1 MGALNSYSDALLR
14 LPVTRNMKAN
24 PPISTPS
31 STVSK
36 VVGIMMNEDVGAVV
50 IIENKSP
57 VGIITEQDILRR
69 VVKTGRDFVKTLAKD
84 IMTKPLITLD
94 TGSQISE
101 ALEILREKN
110 IRRLAIT
117 EEGNLV
123 GLTTERR
130 LLEVV
135 NEQYRINNLRK
146 PNMVMPDESVRL
158 SIAYI
163 STYPPRECG
172 IATYTNDLVSAISQL
187 YVTQSP
193 NIFAINDRGGYYN
206 YSSLVPF
213 QIDREEVSSYIEAA
227 HYINRSDIDVVNL
240 QHEFGLFGGTW
251 GEHILAFLKEV
262 EKPVIT
268 TLHTVLQEP
277 VKDAKRVMEGILKF
291 SDHVIVMARVGIR
304 ILEQLYGTYADKIQY
319 IPHGCPNVPFIS
331 SAPVKQGLGL
341 DDRIILSTF
350 GLISRGKGIEYAIKA
365 MPYVVKVEPN
375 ALYLVIGETHPE
387 VRKHEGESY
396 RQSLLDLV
404 GDLGLD
410 NNVRFVNRFLDKS
423 ELINFLQASDVYILP
438 YPNREQIS
446 SGTLLYALSTG
457 KAIVSTPFLHAEEV
471 MSEGAAMRCEFKD
484 PESLADSVIGLL
496 KFGDI
501 HDKIERRAYQYS
513 RDMIW
518 PNVAMQYVNL
528 FYTTLDI

>member
-1 MGALNSYSDALLR
+1 MGASNSYSDALLK
-14 LPVTRNMKAN
+14 LPVTSNMKTD
-24 PPISTPS
+24 PPTSTPR
-31 STVSK
+31 STVSE
-36 VVGIMMNEDVGAVV
+36 VVGIMMYEDIGAVV
-50 IIENKSP
+50 IVEDKSP

-69 VVKTGRDFVKTLAKD
+69 VVKTGMDFAETLAKD
-84 IMTKPLITLD
+84 VMTKPLIAID
-94 TGSQISE
+94 AGSPLSE

-117 EEGNLV
+117 RDGNLV
-123 GLTTERR
+123 GITTERR

-135 NEQYRINNLRK
+135 NEQHRINNLRR
-146 PNMVMPDESVRL
+146 PNMVIPDESARL

-163 STYPPRECG
+163 STFPPRECG
-172 IATYTNDLVSAISQL
+172 IATYTNDLVSAISRL

-193 NIFAINDRGGYYN
+193 NIIAINDRGGYYN
-206 YSSLVPF
+206 YPSLVRF
-213 QIDREEVSSYIEAA
+213 QIDREDIRSYIDAA
-227 HYINRSDIDVVNL
+227 EYINRSDIDVVNL
-240 QHEFGLFGGTW
+240 QHEYGLFGGTW
-251 GEHILAFLKEV
+251 GENILTFLERI
-262 EKPVIT
+262 EKPVVT

-277 VKDAKRVMEGILKF
+277 DPDAKRIMEGILEF
-291 SDHVIVMARVGIR
+291 SDHVIVMARVGIG
-304 ILEQLYGTYADKIQY
+304 ILEELYDTFADNAQY
-319 IPHGCPNVPFIS
+319 IPHGCPNVPFIN

-341 DDRIILSTF
+341 DDRIVLSTF

-365 MPYVVKVEPN
+365 MPHVVKIEPRV
-375 ALYLVIGETHPE
+375 LYLVIGETHPE

-404 GDLGLD
+404 RDLGLD
-410 NNVRFVNRFLDKS
+410 KNVRFVNRFLEKS
-423 ELINFLQASDVYILP
+423 ELINFLQATDVYILP
-438 YPNREQIS
+438 YPNKEQIS

-484 PESLADSVIGLL
+484 PESMADSVINLL

-528 FYTTLDI
+528 FYETLGL